1 MDIAWQH
8 KRTRRRRQRAWEELS
23 FLFNSRFFSLE
34 SDYPEIGMPRWEST
48 SRLEVSGAF
57 LTTLENPRDGLIA
70 RLVVLITASGLLGEK
85 PLVS

>member
-1 MDIAWQH
+1 
-8 KRTRRRRQRAWEELS
+8 
-23 FLFNSRFFSLE
+23 
-34 SDYPEIGMPRWEST
+34 MPRWEST